1 MWAPD
6 GTFPST
12 SQEEPEGDVDTD
24 AVSPALCPHL
34 YFLNTFPTIL
44 NFALA
49 EM

>member
-12 SQEEPEGDVDTD
+12 SQEEPEETQDTE
-24 AVSPALCPHL
+24 AVSPALRPHL
-34 YFLNTFPTIL
+34 HFLNTFPTIL